1 MVHGSKSFIPS
12 ITNTWCMDLNIS
24 YHTSP
29 HVGCIP
35 HTRKPY
41 HIHIRKQSAHTL
53 SDPSARTASSCIH
66 PVFNPSDSS
75 LVVRPGPIPVDTSQ
89 EHAPINF
96 TIPHPHMANTRL
108 KRRLIRKP
116 FAELKRSRS
125 PPNNAA
131 HQNFLSYAG
140 RTAPS
145 VLRANLAWKEL
156 LRRLHIG
163 RKLARLR

>member
-1 MVHGSKSFIPS
+1 
-12 ITNTWCMDLNIS
+12 
-24 YHTSP
+24 
-29 HVGCIP
+29 
-35 HTRKPY
+35 
-41 HIHIRKQSAHTL
+41 
-53 SDPSARTASSCIH
+53 
-66 PVFNPSDSS
+66 
-75 LVVRPGPIPVDTSQ
+75 
-89 EHAPINF
+89 
-96 TIPHPHMANTRL
+96 MANTRL